1 MAGLT
6 SAIYG
11 ARASKSVLVLESKVA
26 GGQIL
31 ESRTV
36 SNWPGS
42 PEISG
47 VDLMKEITEQ
57 AKKMADVS
65 DGAIVGS
72 AIIKIIEKY
81 GTDSPRYVGEYVKYE
96 TAVDEEAYIR
106 LAEIRSDIVDF
117 VESHKNLYIC
127 SKYTGNGK
135 TSWAI
140 KMLHTYFHYTAGGN
154 YDNLKGM
161 FVSVADLLLK
171 LKDFKNPVDKAYKDN
186 LENVDLI
193 VWDDIGLSNISQ
205 YDYTQLYT
213 IINNRMF
220 SGKSN
225 IFTSNCTTQEKLLE
239 LVGDKL
245 ASRIWNTSEIIEFK
259 GGDIR

>member
-1 MAGLT
+1 MEQQRNTNCWYAKTCKDDCTNCATYIQLKWQMENSGLPKIQQEPI
-6 SAIYG
+6 ALYIN
-11 ARASKSVLVLESKVA
+11 ESN
-26 GGQIL
+26 
-31 ESRTV
+31 E
-36 SNWPGS
+36 
-42 PEISG
+42 
-47 VDLMKEITEQ
+47 
-57 AKKMADVS
+57 
-65 DGAIVGS
+65 
-72 AIIKIIEKY
+72 
-81 GTDSPRYVGEYVKYE
+81 
-96 TAVDEEAYIR
+96 VDEEAYIR
-106 LAEIRSDIVDF
+106 LSEIRSDIVDF
-117 VESHKNLYIC
+117 VEGHKNLYIC
-127 SKYTGNGK
+127 SEYTGNGK

-161 FVSVADLLLK
+161 FVSVADLLLR

-213 IINNRMF
+213 IINNRIF